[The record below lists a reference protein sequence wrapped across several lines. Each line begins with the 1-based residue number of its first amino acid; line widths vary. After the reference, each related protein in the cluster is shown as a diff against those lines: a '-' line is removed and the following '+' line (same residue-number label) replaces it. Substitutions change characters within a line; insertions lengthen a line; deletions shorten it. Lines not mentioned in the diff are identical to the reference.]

1 MDRTRRRLRMV
12 SVTGLVVLSL
22 TAFAGSVSAAPGPTP
37 NGLTGACNM
46 VMSWPGV
53 RAEARLLPGVGVQP
67 GGGMQN
73 AMVRNN
79 PEGDITAGNGN
90 AGMNHAVEVSGGY
103 CP

>member
-1 MDRTRRRLRMV
+1 MDGTRRRLRVV

-37 NGLTGACNM
+37 NGFTGACNM

-53 RAEARLLPGVGVQP
+53 RVGNGVGVQP
-67 GGGMQN
+67 GGGMEN
-73 AMVRNN
+73 AMTVNN
-79 PEGDITAGNGN
+79 PNGN
-90 AGMNHAVEVSGGY
+90 AGMNRAVDVSGGH